1 MKIDCAIRIA
11 EHAHRGQIDKGGQL
25 YILHPL
31 WVMQHVPD
39 GEDYQV
45 VAVLHDV
52 VEDNSEYT
60 IDSLRRK
67 GLTDIQAEALD
78 LLTHKKGISYVDYIK
93 GIKQNEI
100 ALKVKLACLTH
111 NLQPRRISDV
121 IMFIKNNK
129 EYTALQAKAKG
140 NLFME
145 KVRTYWDSYIYLSG
159 TYPFGLPLI
168 AKLNLRALY
177 ERDYEEF
184 VEFCAKEGGR

>member
-1 MKIDCAIRIA
+1 MKIDHAIRLA
-11 EHAHRGQIDKGGQL
+11 EHAHRGQFDKSGRM

-93 GIKQNEI
+93 GIKPNEI
-100 ALKVKLACLTH
+100 ALKVKLADLTH
-111 NLQPRRISDV
+111 NLQPWRISDAL
-121 IMFIKNNK
+121 MFIKNNK
-129 EYTALQAKAKG
+129 EYTEQQAKNKG
-140 NLFME
+140 DFFMR
-145 KVRTYWDSYIYLSG
+145 KVRTYWDSYIYLCD
-159 TYPFGLPLI
+159 THPFVLPLV
-168 AKLNLRALY
+168 AMPNLKSLY
-177 ERDYEEF
+177 ERDYEEMVKF
-184 VEFCAKEGGR
+184 FAKAI